1 MTEPAK
7 AKRSANWSTWFRIW
21 LNGWV
26 GRTPDRQD
34 PKEHQPGTG
43 DGTASPRPNP
53 GKEIEGIVLAV
64 TRWLILVVLVVSF
77 LLGNSAKE
85 PSFGVS
91 MTALMLFTGALC
103 AGAGLGFLFG
113 LPRSRLGD
121 LTTVANA
128 EADKTKPAASG
139 VTAAVS
145 MPPSRYY
152 LTNSNLNKVSDWLTT
167 VVVGLG
173 LVNIRST
180 VPALRELS
188 AALQEP
194 LGGQPYGGAA
204 GLSLLFTGLFA
215 GFLIMYLWTIIRVRA
230 LMEECEQPQ
239 DPGSGQGSCGDAK
252 PDERPKV
259 HGWAAVVKWWRA
271 DRP

>member
-1 MTEPAK
+1 MTDPG
-7 AKRSANWSTWFRIW
+7 KREQPTSRLRQFMICLKGLVSHRSHRKNPDEKQPDTDK
-21 LNGWV
+21 
-26 GRTPDRQD
+26 RTNQ
-34 PKEHQPGTG
+34 QP
-43 DGTASPRPNP
+43 SP
-53 GKEIEGIVLAV
+53 GKEIERIVRTV
-64 TRWLILVVLVVSF
+64 TAFLITAVLVMSF
-77 LLGNSAKE
+77 MLGDSAKT

-91 MTALMLFTGALC
+91 VTALLLFTGAMFV
-103 AGAGLGFLFG
+103 GAGLGFLFG

-128 EADKTKPAASG
+128 DTDKAKAATSG
-139 VTAAVS
+139 TAAVS
-145 MPPSRYY
+145 LTPSRYY

-180 VPALRELS
+180 VPALRDLS

-204 GLSLLFTGLFA
+204 GLSLLFTGAFA

-230 LMEECEQPQ
+230 LMEDCEQN
-239 DPGSGQGSCGDAK
+239 PGGSQGSDGGK
-252 PDERPKV
+252 PDEKPKP
-259 HGWAAVVKWWRA
+259 HGWAAMIKWWRV
-271 DRP
+271 DRS